1 MHAKTEGK
9 RRELEWKTRGEKEDG
24 GAGAGGGG
32 GRYVSTGYAGTLTP
46 PDYPMNRNVIYG
58 SFNELEGW
66 RESRADRAI
75 AYNTSRHVASPRSEI
90 DPFARAYYT
99 RDYTSTFNII
109 ITRLHLLHKCIHH
122 LPDAYPITLT
132 PYRDPSTSV
141 ICEFYHDEGLNVH
154 SVSSA
159 IFITRDTGARFRY
172 AAYAC
177 VRACLRCVYA
187 CAGKR
192 IRTRPRA

>member
-1 MHAKTEGK
+1 MEDA
-9 RRELEWKTRGEKEDG
+9 RRERGRERG
-24 GAGAGGGG
+24 RV

-58 SFNELEGW
+58 SFSELEGW

-75 AYNTSRHVASPRSEI
+75 AYNTSRHVAIPKLILLSKHVIRTI
-90 DPFARAYYT
+90 LLCVILLLRDCIYYINVFT
-99 RDYTSTFNII
+99 INLT
-109 ITRLHLLHKCIHH
+109 
-122 LPDAYPITLT
+122 YPIILTL
-132 PYRDPSTSV
+132 YQDPSTSV
-141 ICEFYHDEGLNVH
+141 ICEFYHDEGSNVH

-177 VRACLRCVYA
+177 VRACVYA